1 MEDLY
6 GRFLLQQKPKPDRP
20 DVARDRDRIIHASA
34 LRRLQGKSQIVGVG
48 VGDFFRTRLT
58 HSLECAQIGR
68 AIASRVT
75 RDTETQVVDPS
86 DLPDLV
92 EAACLA
98 HDLGHPPFGH
108 NGEKAL
114 QECMRKRNGSLF
126 EGNAQSFRT
135 VTFVEPKRF
144 GVTEADSL
152 RWVGLD
158 LTRAT
163 LRAILKYPSVET
175 PTDLDLEE
183 PKFGVYDD
191 PDDREYSDW
200 VWDSGPV
207 KKSLGAEIMDVA
219 DDIAYAVHDLE
230 DGVWARMIPLFLLLQ
245 GEPQSTEALE
255 RMVLSHD
262 KKGLFLSAKVG
273 DVLAAV
279 FNDLDRARKE
289 VEYLRE
295 APFDGTK
302 ESRAALKGLT
312 SSLIDWFITA
322 VSAEE
327 RFVEP
332 TDDLN
337 RRLAVL
343 KGMAWT
349 WMIDRSDLATHQ
361 YGQRLSVAAL
371 FEGYWEK
378 PEMLPRR
385 DEWELIRERDERY
398 SDDGGNERWPAKAR
412 LICDHIAGM
421 TDAYALHVHAQ
432 MYRGEQ
438 ARESRFAY

>member
-1 MEDLY
+1 M
-6 GRFLLQQKPKPDRP
+6 LQQKPKPDRS

-68 AIASRVT
+68 AIAMRVT
-75 RDTETQVVDPS
+75 VDTELQVVDPS

-114 QECMRKRNGSLF
+114 QGCMRERNVSLF

-135 VTFVEPKRF
+135 VTYVEPKGF
-144 GVTEADSL
+144 GVTEAGSV

-163 LRAILKYPSVET
+163 LRAVLKYPKVEA
-175 PTDLDLEE
+175 PDDLALDE

-191 PDDREYSDW
+191 FDDREYNDW
-200 VWDSGPV
+200 VWGADEV

-245 GEPQSTEALE
+245 GEPQSVEALE
-255 RMVLSHD
+255 RMVLAND
-262 KKGLFLSAKVG
+262 KKKIFDSTRVG
-273 DVLAAV
+273 DVLAMV
-279 FNDLDRARKE
+279 FEDLDRARKE
-289 VEYLRE
+289 IEYLRQ

-322 VSAEE
+322 VSADG

-332 TDDLN
+332 TADLN

-349 WMIDRSDLATHQ
+349 WMIDRSDLVTHQ
-361 YGQRLSVAAL
+361 YGQRLLVTAL
-371 FEGYWEK
+371 FEGYWEQ

-385 DEWELIRERDERY
+385 DEWELVREKDERN
-398 SDDGGNERWPAKAR
+398 SNDEGNERWPAKAR